1 LSNYREDLLEHLLE
15 HLDRANRWALNLP
28 DRRLSQ
34 RRYFIPLIMTSPS
47 QAEEQHCY
55 KEEPT
60 MMQRIA
66 DISETSPSGTV
77 DPPSAGMAEHTD
89 PPVDAIHPAH
99 RGAVAVQG
107 RVRNSPEETPA
118 PAAAAGD
125 EQSLTTAVLPGLST
139 IFLVKQHCYPPDPA
153 EAVAATTATAADSS
167 DLPYRQPR
175 RQSVSSLSAITPLIN
190 VVIATPVSEP
200 PISSEERRLRLQQRN
215 LELQL
220 QLRERELDLERQRV
234 AKHQVHQLS
243 TARVGTFIVVAAM
256 FLAVAA
262 VVGACSAGK
271 CGGSDASSSDHS
283 TRAYEILAYIESISL
298 LTSGRRV
305 RYPDGSTPEG
315 RAVTWLIEKDLGT
328 EPSDEL
334 ALRQRYALATLWFQR
349 SPPSMGHGLEMD
361 NFTSTWGSSTN
372 ECSWFRVIL
381 CDNDGRV
388 TRLWLDKD
396 QVRGHIPDELGLLT
410 GLTALHL
417 GRNMFTGTIP
427 SSLAELTALTRLVL
441 SRNAM
446 TGTIPSSL
454 GALTALTGLELYS
467 NRLKGS
473 IPSSFGAL
481 TNLTTLL
488 LHNNTLVGTMP
499 CTSLNQPFTELVA
512 DCNEVGCTCCTH
524 CCPSGW
530 NGTSSLKNVIADRCG
545 DT

>member
-1 LSNYREDLLEHLLE
+1 
-15 HLDRANRWALNLP
+15 
-28 DRRLSQ
+28 
-34 RRYFIPLIMTSPS
+34 
-47 QAEEQHCY
+47 
-55 KEEPT
+55 
-60 MMQRIA
+60 MMKRIA
-66 DISETSPSGTV
+66 NISEPSPPGTV
-77 DPPSAGMAEHTD
+77 DPPSTGMAEHTD
-89 PPVDAIHPAH
+89 PPVDAIRPAR

-107 RVRNSPEETPA
+107 RVSNPPKETSA
-118 PAAAAGD
+118 PAAAAVD
-125 EQSLTTAVLPGLST
+125 EQSPTTTALPGLTT
-139 IFLVKQHCYPPDPA
+139 IFLVKQHYYPPDPA
-153 EAVAATTATAADSS
+153 EAVAATTATTAAAASS
-167 DLPYRQPR
+167 DLPHRQPR
-175 RQSVSSLSAITPLIN
+175 RQSVSSLSAITPHIN
-190 VVIATPVSEP
+190 VVHATPVSEP

-220 QLRERELDLERQRV
+220 QLRDRELDLERQRV
-234 AKHQVHQLS
+234 AKHQVHQPS
-243 TARVGTFIVVAAM
+243 TACVGTFIVVAAI

-271 CGGSDASSSDHS
+271 CGGPDASSSDPPGRS
-283 TRAYEILAYIESISL
+283 ARACAILTYIESISL

-305 RYPDGSTPEG
+305 SYLDGSTPEG
-315 RAVTWLIEKDLGT
+315 RAVTWLIDKDVGT

-349 SPPSMGHGLEMD
+349 SPPSMGDGSDMD
-361 NFTSTWGSSTN
+361 DFASTWGSSKH
-372 ECSWFRVIL
+372 ECNWTRVYT

-388 TRLWLDKD
+388 TRLWLDND

-417 GRNMFTGTIP
+417 GRNSFTGTIP

-481 TNLTTLL
+481 TDLTTLL

-499 CTSLNQPFTELVA
+499 CTSLNQPFTKLVA

-530 NGTSSLKNVIADRCG
+530 NGTFSFDECDR
-545 DT
+545 